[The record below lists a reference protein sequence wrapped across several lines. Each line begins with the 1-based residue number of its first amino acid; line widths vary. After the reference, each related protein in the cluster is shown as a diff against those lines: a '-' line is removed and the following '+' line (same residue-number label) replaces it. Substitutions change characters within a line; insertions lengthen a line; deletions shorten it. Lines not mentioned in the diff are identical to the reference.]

1 MSNAEAERSG
11 ARRVL
16 PRMVA
21 VTIAST
27 MVWAAG
33 IWLGRLASDPAS
45 VWFVTVAG
53 LAWLLRAGGRS
64 ATIGIGICIP
74 LYILHWGVNTLI
86 ARRSRLEPVIAADL
100 VVLSY
105 SWPWRIVSFTSFAFA
120 LFCAVVFFGSAN
132 DHTGGIILTAGFI
145 VVGFASLIA
154 FNLSRIRIWSYGID
168 VERPFRSRQIPWIS
182 IREARVKE
190 EYLILTAAESPPLRI
205 SIHMRNIEHLFDQ
218 LEHRGLAVNEPAK

>member
-1 MSNAEAERSG
+1 MSNAAERSG

-16 PRMVA
+16 PRIVA
-21 VTIAST
+21 VTIASA

-33 IWLGRLASDPAS
+33 IWVGHLASNSAS
-45 VWFVTVAG
+45 IWHVTVAG
-53 LAWLLRAGGRS
+53 LAWILRTGGS
-64 ATIGIGICIP
+64 AAAIGTGIFIP

-86 ARRSRLEPVIAADL
+86 AHRSRQEPVIATDL

-105 SWPWRIVSFTSFAFA
+105 SWPWRIISVTSFAFA

-132 DHTGGIILTAGFI
+132 DRTGGIILTAGFI
-145 VVGFASLIA
+145 VAGFASLVA

-168 VERPFRSRQIPWIS
+168 IERPFRSRQIPWIS
-182 IREARVKE
+182 IREARLKK

-205 SIHMRNIEHLFDQ
+205 SIHMRNIEHLFGQ
-218 LEHRGLAVNEPAK
+218 LEHRGLAVNDSAK